1 MDLQRK
7 EVKGFLPEA
16 VDDTTDHLI
25 PNIYK
30 LGKVENDI
38 LTIEKEVEIDVEYTI
53 YVKNGDD
60 LESAT
65 KEEIKAV
72 EKIENYTYRINK
84 TYEGL
89 KDVFVY
95 GKIEKNLNSLK
106 KEYFHALTI
115 SSVQELYKIIM
126 EQKEE
131 IDNLKNRLNLIEDLI
146 RTLSS
151 REESV
156 PAQNNLPPI
165 KKR

>member
-1 MDLQRK
+1 VCTVK
-7 EVKGFLPEA
+7 KVYGFIAEEVKGFLPEA
-16 VDDTTDHLI
+16 VDDTTDQLI

-84 TYEGL
+84 TYERL

-95 GKIEKNLNSLK
+95 GRIEKKFNSLK
-106 KEYFHALTI
+106 KE
-115 SSVQELYKIIM
+115 
-126 EQKEE
+126 
-131 IDNLKNRLNLIEDLI
+131 
-146 RTLSS
+146 
-151 REESV
+151 
-156 PAQNNLPPI
+156 
-165 KKR
+165 

>member
-1 MDLQRK
+1 MCVCVCVCVCTVK
-7 EVKGFLPEA
+7 KVYGFIAEEVKWFLPEA
-16 VDDTTDHLI
+16 VDDTTDQLI

-72 EKIENYTYRINK
+72 EKIENYTSRINK
-84 TYEGL
+84 TYERL

-95 GKIEKNLNSLK
+95 GRIEKKFNSLK
-106 KEYFHALTI
+106 KE
-115 SSVQELYKIIM
+115 
-126 EQKEE
+126 
-131 IDNLKNRLNLIEDLI
+131 
-146 RTLSS
+146 
-151 REESV
+151 
-156 PAQNNLPPI
+156 
-165 KKR
+165 